1 MLAQQLGDF
10 VHIYDKVKI
19 FDVLFQ
25 QLVIV
30 MEFDNLLISNNL
42 DTIINDTTLITSLLQ
57 RLAKFATS
65 IHASCWVTTL
75 SSEIEQVFVF

>member
-10 VHIYDKVKI
+10 VHIYDKVEI
-19 FDVLFQ
+19 FHVLFQ

-42 DTIINDTTLITSLLQ
+42 DTITSLLQ
-57 RLAKFATS
+57 RLAKFPTS
-65 IHASCWVTTL
+65 LSQTPLSLTSCGIV
-75 SSEIEQVFVF
+75 